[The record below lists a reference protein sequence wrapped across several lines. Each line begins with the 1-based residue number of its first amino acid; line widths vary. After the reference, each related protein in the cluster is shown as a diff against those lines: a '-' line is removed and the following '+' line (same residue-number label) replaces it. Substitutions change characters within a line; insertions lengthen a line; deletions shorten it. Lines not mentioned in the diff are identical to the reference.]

1 MKAAY
6 YSPLPPSRSGIADY
20 SALLLP
26 ELESRIDVELA
37 RPGRFRRAPK
47 ADVALYHVGNDPDA
61 HGWIVEA
68 LRRRPGVVVLHELV
82 LHHLVAG
89 ITLAR
94 GDAAGYLA
102 AMERDHGLA
111 GRLLAYGVLD
121 NRIPPLWE
129 TRPQDFP
136 LAGEILRLAQ
146 SLIVHSR
153 YVEEG
158 ARAAGYE
165 GPVARIAHP
174 AWSPPVA
181 GVRRETLIGC
191 FGHLNES
198 KRIPQLYA
206 AFARVRE
213 RMPDAGLLL
222 VGEASPRLAD
232 LDVPQGVTR
241 EGYVDERRLWSLMEA
256 CDVVVSLRSPTMGET
271 SGTAIRALSTGRPL
285 VVSDVGWFAELPDDV
300 AVKVAPDEREVE
312 ALAVALE
319 RLLADDRR
327 RRKMGEAARELAATQ
342 HDVGRVADL
351 YVAAL
356 EEAAGGEAV
365 RDAVTGEVAAAAAE
379 VGIGPDDPEAK
390 ELAARLREA
399 ELG

>member
-1 MKAAY
+1 MKVAY
-6 YSPLPPSRSGIADY
+6 YSPLPPSPSGIADY

-26 ELESRIDVELA
+26 ALESRIDVVLA
-37 RPGRFRRAPK
+37 RPGRFRRTPE
-47 ADVALYHVGNDPDA
+47 ADIALYHVGNDPEA

-146 SLIVHSR
+146 GLIVHSR
-153 YVEEG
+153 YVEDG
-158 ARAAGYE
+158 TRRLGYD
-165 GPVARIAHP
+165 GPITRLPHP
-174 AWSPPVA
+174 AWRRDVEPQPQA
-181 GVRRETLIGC
+181 GLIGC
-191 FGHLNES
+191 FGHVNES

-206 AFARVRE
+206 AFARLRE
-213 RMPDAGLLL
+213 KRPDARLLL
-222 VGEASPRLAD
+222 VGGVSSRLAS
-232 LDVPQGVTR
+232 LETPEGVTR
-241 EGYVDERRLWSLMEA
+241 EGYVDEKRLWSLIASCE
-256 CDVVVSLRSPTMGET
+256 VVVSLRSPTMGET
-271 SGTAIRALSTGRPL
+271 SGTVVRALSAGRPL
-285 VVSDVGWFAELPDDV
+285 VVSNVGWFSELPDSV
-300 AVKVAPDEREVE
+300 AVKVAPDVHEVE
-312 ALAVALE
+312 TLAAELE
-319 RLLADDRR
+319 RLLEDD
-327 RRKMGEAARELAATQ
+327 EARAAMARAALELMTTE
-342 HDVGRVADL
+342 HDVDRVAEL

-356 EEAAGGEAV
+356 EEVAGGEAV
-365 RDAVTGEVAAAAAE
+365 REAVTREVADAAAE
-379 VGIGPDDPEAK
+379 VGIRPDDPEAK

>member
-1 MKAAY
+1 VKVAY

-26 ELESRIDVELA
+26 ALEGRVEVVLA

-47 ADVALYHVGNDPDA
+47 ADVALYHVGNDPEA

-136 LAGEILRLAQ
+136 LAGEILRLAEG
-146 SLIVHSR
+146 LIVHSR

-158 ARAAGYE
+158 ARRLGYAA
-165 GPVARIAHP
+165 PIARIPHP
-174 AWSPPVA
+174 AWPARDSSAARGP
-181 GVRRETLIGC
+181 LIGC

-206 AFARVRE
+206 AFARLRK
-213 RMPDAGLLL
+213 RRPDARLLL
-222 VGEASPRLAD
+222 VGGASSRLAG
-232 LDVPQGVTR
+232 LDTPEGVTR
-241 EGYVDERRLWSLMEA
+241 EGYVDEQRLWSLMES
-256 CDVVVSLRSPTMGET
+256 CDIVVSLRSPTMGET
-271 SGTAIRALSTGRPL
+271 SGTVVRALSVGCPL
-285 VVSDVGWFAELPDDV
+285 VVSDVGWFSELPDDV
-300 AVKVAPDEREVE
+300 AVKIAPDEHEVE
-312 ALAVALE
+312 TLAAELE
-319 RLLADDRR
+319 RLLEDD
-327 RRKMGEAARELAATQ
+327 AARAAMTAAAVELATTE
-342 HDVGRVADL
+342 HDVDRVAGL

-356 EEAAGGEAV
+356 EEVAGGEEV
-365 RDAVTGEVAAAAAE
+365 RDAVTRELAEAAAE
-379 VGIGPDDPEAK
+379 VGIHPDDPEAK